1 MRLLA
6 AAVLTLLIFAAGP
19 ARSQD
24 KTGEGPKHSTE
35 YFPLKKGATWAYRSA
50 GKKGSVRVSGFEKV
64 GKDDCARLE
73 YLDSDNKVT
82 ATELFAV
89 RPDGVYRVKFGGSL
103 VDPPLCLLKL
113 PLRPGQKWK
122 FDSKVA
128 GQEHKGG
135 FVEGA
140 EKDVKVP
147 AGKYD
152 TVTVTTTADTQK
164 IEDQTV
170 TLTYYFAAKVGIV
183 KRVLDIGGARTTFE
197 LEKYEEPKK

>member
-1 MRLLA
+1 MRTLA
-6 AAVLTLLIFAAGP
+6 AIVPTLLFLAAGP

-35 YFPLKKGATWAYRSA
+35 YFPLKKGASWIYRS
-50 GKKGSVRVSGFEKV
+50 GDKKVTVRVAGFEKV
-64 GKDDCARLE
+64 GSDDCARLE
-73 YLDSDNKVT
+73 YLDSDKKVT
-82 ATELFAV
+82 ATEVFTV
-89 RPDGVYRVKFGGSL
+89 RADGVYRVKFDGSL

-113 PLRPGQKWK
+113 PAKKGERWK
-122 FDSKVA
+122 FDSRVS
-128 GQEHKGG
+128 GQEVKGG

-164 IEDQTV
+164 IDDQTV
-170 TLTYYFAAKVGIV
+170 TLTYYFAAKVGLV
-183 KRVLDIGGARTTFE
+183 KRVVDIGGARTTLA
-197 LEKYEEPKK
+197 LEKYEESSK